1 MLLSVAPTIAM
12 AWVIRVAAP
21 HELARVAELQFDTFA
36 PPPESP
42 ALLPLLASFYERSQ
56 ASVRGNMLRKL
67 MDELNSRIDTGSDV
81 FVAAEAD
88 DDALPSGGVDE
99 SGRYVEKGAPLLGTV
114 DLSQQEMQLPTHGIA
129 EGLYMSCMAV
139 APAARRRGIARA
151 LLAASEARALE
162 RGESM
167 LWLHVE
173 AGNHAAISL
182 YEREGFLRQP
192 DTPLFQ
198 VVFVH
203 SVRNLACSC
212 GAPPSTRSTGF
223 HHPSRHNEQRHSS
236 HAVAHGADGRSDLDA
251 QPGLAGRAQ
260 QGHGLGQLAF
270 ALQSAGARRQRG
282 VPAGRVADCV
292 HGAARAIGAPPA
304 MDGSA
309 GQLHGHGVVACADAE
324 AGQCR
329 GRCGRGAG
337 DRH

>member
-1 MLLSVAPTIAM
+1 MRKSLAPFWFFKTSPKFLGMLLSVAPTIAM

-42 ALLPLLASFYERSQ
+42 ALLPRLASFYERSQ

-67 MDELNSRIDTGSDV
+67 MDELNSRIDKGSDV

-182 YEREGFLRQP
+182 YEREGFARQP

-198 VVFVH
+198 
-203 SVRNLACSC
+203 
-212 GAPPSTRSTGF
+212 GF
-223 HHPSRHNEQRHSS
+223 
-236 HAVAHGADGRSDLDA
+236 
-251 QPGLAGRAQ
+251 
-260 QGHGLGQLAF
+260 
-270 ALQSAGARRQRG
+270 
-282 VPAGRVADCV
+282 
-292 HGAARAIGAPPA
+292 ARALSLQEQPLLFKKEIG
-304 MDGSA
+304 
-309 GQLHGHGVVACADAE
+309 
-324 AGQCR
+324 
-329 GRCGRGAG
+329 
-337 DRH
+337 